1 MILSDLIYNDNLEL
15 NTDYKI
21 YRQNN
26 LVYKSTPVYHK
37 PKDELLDADVAALS
51 VKNNTLIITIH

>member
-1 MILSDLIYNDNLEL
+1 MILSDLIYNNNLEL

-21 YRQNN
+21 YRQNT
-26 LVYKSTPVYHK
+26 LVCESTQVYHK

-51 VKNNTLIITIH
+51 VENNTLIITIH